1 MELLK
6 NLKFIRKI
14 QLGFLLLG
22 TISTLI
28 AVSDI
33 IQINKMTNSKAAL
46 YTEFIEPKEG
56 IDEIYLEFQKI
67 QFIMLKFSI
76 PEFQS
81 DFNNNIAAYNLH
93 KSKVDGVLDS
103 LNKFAFEEEVSENIS
118 KITSIW
124 NDYKNIV
131 ADAIIS
137 ASASQTYD
145 MAAII
150 ATSSGEEVGTNLIK
164 RIDEVVLQLKTKSDR
179 LNSDFQQ
186 AEEDSMFFLIIGM
199 IVGGITLILSVL
211 YLAPMLSKPVKE
223 ILNLFY
229 EFSLGNFDIE
239 IKSATKDEFGE
250 IMNMANQFKHNQIEK
265 IAVAQKIAEGS
276 LEKVKEASEKDSLA
290 QAFNKEVTTLE
301 NLLSEIDV
309 ILQANERGDLSFKL
323 DTSKFSGGWARILD
337 GLNTLR
343 QSTLAP
349 INEARIV
356 LGLMA
361 SGDFRTKMVGEYK
374 GDYENIKN
382 DVNRVAVS
390 LNEIIGQVK
399 LSADELASSS
409 EQISSST
416 VEMAAGAGE
425 QSAQTYEVVAS
436 IEEMTHTITDST
448 HNATVAASKA
458 QEAGNKARKGGEV
471 VEQTISGINRIAEVV
486 ATSAKTIE
494 ELGKSSDQIGEI
506 IQVINEIADQTNLLA
521 LNAAIEAA
529 RAGEHGRGFAVVADE
544 VRKLAERTTGATN
557 EITTM
562 IQRIQE
568 DTSGAV
574 GAIEKGKTEVEH
586 GKSLAGD
593 AGHALSEIIAN
604 TDEVA
609 SLINQLAAASEQQ
622 NATSQQI
629 SSNVELINNV
639 TQQATEST
647 EQISRAAEN
656 LNKLTINLQTVVN
669 QFKLDSMNKNGNSLN
684 ESYSTNKEYFN
695 NNVMV

>member
-1 MELLK
+1 MELIK

-14 QLGFLLLG
+14 QLGFFILG

-33 IQINKMTNSKAAL
+33 IQISKMTNSKSAL
-46 YTEFIEPKEG
+46 YTEFIEPKDG
-56 IDEIYLEFQKI
+56 VDEVYLEFQKI

-81 DFNNNIAAYNLH
+81 DFNNNIAAYNFH
-93 KSKVDGVLDS
+93 KKKVDELLDS
-103 LNKFAFEEEVSENIS
+103 LNNFAFEEQVSEKIS
-118 KITSIW
+118 EIGKIWS
-124 NDYKNIV
+124 DYKNIV

-150 ATSSGEEVGTNLIK
+150 ATSSGEEVGSKLISN
-164 RIDEVVLQLKTKSDR
+164 IDEVVLQLEIKSEQ
-179 LNSDFQQ
+179 LNNDFQQ
-186 AEEDSMFFLIIGM
+186 AEEDSLLFLIIGM
-199 IVGGITLILSVL
+199 AIGSITLFLSVF

-229 EFSLGNFDIE
+229 EFSLGNFDLE
-239 IKSATKDEFGE
+239 IKSGSKDEFGE
-250 IMNMANQFKHNQIEK
+250 IMNMANQFKQNQIEK

-276 LEKVKEASEKDSLA
+276 LERVKEASEKDTLA
-290 QAFNKEVTTLE
+290 QAFNKEVTILE
-301 NLLSEIDV
+301 NLLGEIDL
-309 ILQANERGDLSFKL
+309 ILKANERGDLSFKL
-323 DTSKFSGGWARILD
+323 ETSKFSGSWSKILE

-343 QSTLAP
+343 KSTLEP

-382 DVNRVAVS
+382 DVNSVAIS

-399 LSADELASSS
+399 LSADELATSA

-448 HNATVAASKA
+448 KNATVAAGKA
-458 QEAGNKARKGGEV
+458 QEAGNKARNGGEV

-574 GAIEKGKTEVEH
+574 GAIEKGKIEVEH
-586 GKSLAGD
+586 GKSLARD
-593 AGHALSEIIAN
+593 AGKALTEIISN

-609 SLINQLAAASEQQ
+609 ILINQLAAASEEQ

-639 TQQATEST
+639 TQQSTEST

-669 QFKLDSMNKNGNSLN
+669 QFKLENKVIDGFTNH
-684 ESYSTNKEYFN
+684 SYTNKREYSN
-695 NNVMV
+695 SKAMV

>member
-1 MELLK
+1 MGLLK
-6 NLKFIRKI
+6 KLRFVRKI
-14 QLGFLLLG
+14 QLGFFILG
-22 TISTLI
+22 IISTMI

-33 IQINKMTNSKAAL
+33 YQISKMTNSKEAL
-46 YTEFIEPKEG
+46 YTEFIIPKENV
-56 IDEIYLEFQKI
+56 DEVYLEFEKI

-76 PEFQS
+76 AEFS
-81 DFNNNIAAYNLH
+81 SEFKNNISSYNFHKEKIDVLVDSLMKHDFN
-93 KSKVDGVLDS
+93 
-103 LNKFAFEEEVSENIS
+103 EEIVAKLKNVQ
-118 KITSIW
+118 SIW
-124 NDYKNIV
+124 EEYKFIV

-150 ATSSGEEVGTNLIK
+150 ATSSGEEVGTKLIK
-164 RIDEVVLQLKTKSDR
+164 QFEDIVAQLEQKSEK
-179 LNSDFQQ
+179 LNADFEQ
-186 AEEDSMFFLIIGM
+186 AENDSLFFLVTGMAAGSMFLFFTVFI
-199 IVGGITLILSVL
+199 
-211 YLAPMLSKPVKE
+211 LAPKIGKPIKAVLN
-223 ILNLFY
+223 ILN
-229 EFSLGNFDIE
+229 EFSLGNFDVD
-239 IKSATKDEFGE
+239 IKVESKDEFGE
-250 IMNMANQFKHNQIEK
+250 LMKMAEKFKEAQVQK
-265 IAVAQKIAEGS
+265 IAAAHKIAEGS
-276 LEKVKEASEKDSLA
+276 LERVKEASEKDTLA
-290 QAFNKEVTTLE
+290 QAFNKEVTILE
-301 NLLSEIDV
+301 DLLNEID
-309 ILQANERGDLSFKL
+309 LLLKANDEGNLTVKL
-323 DTSKFSGGWARILD
+323 DTSRFSGGWARILE
-337 GLNTLR
+337 GLNKLR
-343 QSTLAP
+343 ASTLEP
-349 INEARIV
+349 INEARSV

-361 SGDFRTKMVGEYK
+361 GGDFRAKMVGHYK

-382 DVNRVAVS
+382 DVNKVAIS
-390 LNEIIGQVK
+390 LNEIIGEVK
-399 LSADELASSS
+399 LSADELASSA

-425 QSAQTYEVVAS
+425 QSAQTYEVVSS

-458 QEAGNKARKGGEV
+458 QEAGDKARNGGNV
-471 VEQTISGINRIAEVV
+471 VEQTIEGINRVAEVV
-486 ATSAKTIE
+486 ITSAKTIE

-574 GAIEKGKTEVEH
+574 GAIEKGKNEVEK
-586 GKSLAGD
+586 GKTLAGD
-593 AGHALSEIIAN
+593 AGHALTEIIEN

-609 SLINQLAAASEQQ
+609 NLINQLAAASEEQ

-669 QFKLDSMNKNGNSLN
+669 QFKLDNVEASNITKKTLLN
-684 ESYSTNKEYFN
+684 VQSEQRVEIPS
-695 NNVMV
+695 